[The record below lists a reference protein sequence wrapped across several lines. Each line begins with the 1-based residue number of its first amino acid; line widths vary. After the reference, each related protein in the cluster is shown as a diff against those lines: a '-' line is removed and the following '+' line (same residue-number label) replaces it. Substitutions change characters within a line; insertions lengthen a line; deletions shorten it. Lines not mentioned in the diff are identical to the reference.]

1 MGVPGSA
8 LPRRLVLAAGAAL
21 LLPGC
26 TPEAVRHATSTA
38 RSGDRADSPALP
50 ADLPTAGLPAPTS
63 PGDCPRSAGTPS
75 PTRSS
80 TPQRYVPCTGTN
92 VALTLDDGPS
102 PQWTEPMLA
111 LLDRHHVRATFSLIG
126 RQAAAHPG
134 LVAEIV
140 AAGHTIANH
149 SYTHPDLAT
158 LSRSAVEREITRA
171 GDAIE
176 HAAGRRPVLF
186 RAPGGAWSSTVL
198 ALCAQ
203 QGLRPLAWSV
213 DPRDWSRPGAR
224 QIAQVILRR
233 TRPGS
238 IILEHDGGGDRSQTY
253 RALSAAI
260 PMLQDAGY
268 TFTTP

>member
-1 MGVPGSA
+1 
-8 LPRRLVLAAGAAL
+8 LVLAAGAAL

-26 TPEAVRHATSTA
+26 TPDGHPAASGVKARAVA
-38 RSGDRADSPALP
+38 DRADQPALP
-50 ADLPTAGLPAPTS
+50 ADLPTTGLPAPAA
-63 PGDCPRSAGTPS
+63 PGTCPQQATAAASGH
-75 PTRSS
+75 
-80 TPQRYVPCTGTN
+80 PQHYLACTGTG

-102 PQWTEPMLA
+102 PTWTAPLLA
-111 LLDRHHVRATFSLIG
+111 LLDRHHVKATFSLIG

-134 LVAEIV
+134 LVSEIV
-140 AAGHTIANH
+140 AAGHTVANH

-158 LSRSAVEREITRA
+158 MSRSGVEREILRA

-176 HAAGRRPVLF
+176 RAAGRRPTLF

-203 QGLRPLAWSV
+203 EGLRPLGWSV

-224 QIAQVILRR
+224 QIAQVILRQ

-238 IILEHDGGGDRSQTY
+238 IILEHDGGGDRRETY
-253 RALSAAI
+253 QALSAAI
-260 PMLQDAGY
+260 PMLLEAGY
-268 TFTTP
+268 TFTTV